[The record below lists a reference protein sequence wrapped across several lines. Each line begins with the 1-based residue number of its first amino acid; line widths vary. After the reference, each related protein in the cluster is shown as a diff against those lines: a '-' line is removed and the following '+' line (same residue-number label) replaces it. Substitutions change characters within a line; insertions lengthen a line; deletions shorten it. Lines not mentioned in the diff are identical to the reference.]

1 MSRVDQTRK
10 GLGKVTGACLVMK
23 FFSKVTKL
31 SASFLKSSCS
41 YIIRPNTSTSSG
53 SETHCMPGKSVM
65 TWAKNDMMVR
75 SRSISLVTW
84 GCKILTATAAVGTD
98 GLDSGMM
105 TGARALGPFLLD
117 RFGSKYDGG
126 SKSCFSVALYTSK
139 KVCDCTPRRPKMTY
153 LGNSPA
159 SYRCLIKHFENFVKW
174 SPENTFYDLLC
185 VGKRVW
191 PSLGVHFPH
200 TFAQQSRKEVYSRGR
215 PLRKLSIYHMSESNH
230 NRSRDTLNLD
240 KCRPRAIHLDH
251 EIVVPPNCTPSIT
264 L

>member
-1 MSRVDQTRK
+1 
-10 GLGKVTGACLVMK
+10 MK

-84 GCKILTATAAVGTD
+84 GCRILTATAAVGTD

-159 SYRCLIKHFENFVKW
+159 SYRCLIKHFKNFVKW

-215 PLRKLSIYHMSESNH
+215 PLRKLSIYRMSESNH